1 MIIGLYLNISKTVL
15 HFLTKS
21 GSIVGRVEGVSN
33 GFQTYSKLS
42 FCTLKP
48 NDSFD
53 FEKSQG
59 KKVNYETQ

>member
-1 MIIGLYLNISKTVL
+1 MC
-15 HFLTKS
+15 
-21 GSIVGRVEGVSN
+21 VEWRGVSN
-33 GFQTYSKLS
+33 DFQTDSKLS